1 MNEYQ
6 LKAGE
11 SALMDGNLIYHVLG
25 LTNEAGE
32 VAGKVKKVIRDKGN
46 VWDQVDRDALAQEL
60 GDVLWYLSRVA
71 SHFDFTLEEIAQMN
85 LEKIASRKARGV
97 LGGSGD
103 NR

>member
-6 LKAGE
+6 LKAG
-11 SALMDGNLIYHVLG
+11 ATDLQDGNLIYHVLG

-32 VAGKVKKVIRDKGN
+32 VAGKVKKNIRDKGN

-71 SHFDFTLEEIAQMN
+71 SAVGYTLEEIAQMN
-85 LEKIASRKARGV
+85 LDKLASRKERGV
-97 LGGSGD
+97 IGGSGD